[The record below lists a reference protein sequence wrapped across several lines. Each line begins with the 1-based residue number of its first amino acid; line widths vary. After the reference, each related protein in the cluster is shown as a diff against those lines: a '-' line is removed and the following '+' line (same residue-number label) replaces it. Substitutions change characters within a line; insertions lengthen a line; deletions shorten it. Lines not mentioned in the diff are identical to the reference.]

1 MRLVRLDSPETLHL
15 TSLFHR
21 YWLVS
26 GWPSSQCEVTG
37 NAAPHHTSITPTK
50 PLVCVFS
57 PPSAS
62 CSYCV
67 SLARGINFSNLL
79 RSTIKHPATP
89 SSLRTGSEGH
99 RTRSSSPRTSNS
111 TPAKLRS
118 RESSPQVGSP
128 LLRSAAAAAEDIPL
142 ENLSRS
148 STPVLGGK
156 PIPIAVANAVNSA
169 HQLRSSPKKNNS
181 FDGGISV
188 SSSPSTSILGT
199 SSGGGGSPAGL
210 GVISNSMGATSKV
223 VVVSQETSFMGGP
236 EEVVAVEV
244 AVEQGEE
251 GALGENDEQQQ
262 QTQHQA
268 PRRKGTIETV

>member
-1 MRLVRLDSPETLHL
+1 M
-15 TSLFHR
+15 
-21 YWLVS
+21 
-26 GWPSSQCEVTG
+26 
-37 NAAPHHTSITPTK
+37 
-50 PLVCVFS
+50 
-57 PPSAS
+57 
-62 CSYCV
+62 
-67 SLARGINFSNLL
+67 SLACGINISNLL

-89 SSLRTGSEGH
+89 SSLRTGSDAH

-111 TPAKLRS
+111 TPGKLRS

-128 LLRSAAAAAEDIPL
+128 LLRSAAEDIPL

-169 HQLRSSPKKNNS
+169 HQLRNSPKKNNS

-199 SSGGGGSPAGL
+199 SGGGVGSPAAGL
-210 GVISNSMGATSKV
+210 GVISNSMGASTSKV

-236 EEVVAVEV
+236 EEVAAE
-244 AVEQGEE
+244 EGEE
-251 GALGENDEQQQ
+251 GVQGENDEQ

-268 PRRKGTIETV
+268 PRRKGIIETV